1 MRRVADPLTL
11 MGADI
16 STADSGTPPIQIN
29 PGSIKE
35 DYVYEMP
42 ISSAQVKSAIL
53 LAALT
58 AKKKVTVIEKKITR
72 DHTERMIEYFGG
84 DICVEEHE
92 QGRKITL
99 FPSELKSQPEYSVA
113 GDFSSASFLIVA
125 GLIAKNSKILIK
137 NVGLNE
143 SRCGLIGVLKKMGGQ
158 IKILNEEIKC
168 NEKVGDIEVISSS
181 LKGTEIG
188 GSIIPNIIDE
198 IPILSI
204 AASAANGKTV
214 IKDAKELRVKES
226 DRLEAIASGLSKLN
240 VPHILFEDGIEI
252 SGVDILRPKD
262 EEIDSFGDHRIA
274 MSFLISSLI
283 SSNKIRVKN
292 CENIYTSFPSFFE
305 VMNDL
310 GLNME
315 RYG

>member
-1 MRRVADPLTL
+1 MKAKLTGDESLIKRPMRRVADPLTL

-84 DICVEEHE
+84 DICVEEHK

-99 FPSELKSQPEYSVA
+99 FPSELKSQSEYSVA

-143 SRCGLIGVLKKMGGQ
+143 SRCGLIGILKKMGAQ
-158 IKILNEEIKC
+158 IKILNEQLKC
-168 NEKVGDIEVISSS
+168 
-181 LKGTEIG
+181 L
-188 GSIIPNIIDE
+188 
-198 IPILSI
+198 
-204 AASAANGKTV
+204 
-214 IKDAKELRVKES
+214 
-226 DRLEAIASGLSKLN
+226 
-240 VPHILFEDGIEI
+240 
-252 SGVDILRPKD
+252 
-262 EEIDSFGDHRIA
+262 
-274 MSFLISSLI
+274 SLI
-283 SSNKIRVKN
+283 HI
-292 CENIYTSFPSFFE
+292 
-305 VMNDL
+305 
-310 GLNME
+310 
-315 RYG
+315 

>member
-1 MRRVADPLTL
+1 
-11 MGADI
+11 MGA
-16 STADSGTPPIQIN
+16 QIN
-29 PGSIKE
+29 
-35 DYVYEMP
+35 
-42 ISSAQVKSAIL
+42 
-53 LAALT
+53 
-58 AKKKVTVIEKKITR
+58 
-72 DHTERMIEYFGG
+72 
-84 DICVEEHE
+84 
-92 QGRKITL
+92 
-99 FPSELKSQPEYSVA
+99 
-113 GDFSSASFLIVA
+113 
-125 GLIAKNSKILIK
+125 
-137 NVGLNE
+137 
-143 SRCGLIGVLKKMGGQ
+143 
-158 IKILNEEIKC
+158 ILNEQIKC

-181 LKGTEIG
+181 LKGTNIR

-226 DRLEAIASGLSKLN
+226 DRLEAIASGLGKLN

-252 SGVDILRPKD
+252 SGADILRPKD

-292 CENIYTSFPSFFE
+292 CENIYTSFPSFFK
-305 VMNDL
+305 VMKYL